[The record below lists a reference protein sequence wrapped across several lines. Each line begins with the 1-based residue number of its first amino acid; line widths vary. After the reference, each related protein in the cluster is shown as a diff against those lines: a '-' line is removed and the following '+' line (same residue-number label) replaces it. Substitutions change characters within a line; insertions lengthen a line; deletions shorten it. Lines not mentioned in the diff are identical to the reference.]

1 MKGMR
6 LPAVQTRSVD
16 DRRVG
21 RWFNRRF
28 GLERHWMTAG
38 FAFGGFGTCR
48 DFGIVDIV
56 AFLAAGTGDFH
67 LKGSKVQGSAFKV
80 QRFNGSEVQRFG
92 IVVNPEPL
100 NLGRL
105 RRLQRRVA
113 FEPK

>member
-1 MKGMR
+1 M
-6 LPAVQTRSVD
+6 AT
-16 DRRVG
+16 
-21 RWFNRRF
+21 
-28 GLERHWMTAG
+28 G

-105 RRLQRRVA
+105 RRRLRRA
-113 FEPK
+113 NFRTLNHFLDLIISYYHSGFKFF